1 MKDNITLYIILIAL
15 ILLFICFGKYEENTY
30 GIKLYFDIGISSLII
45 AIISFVLFVPW
56 GNHIT
61 EQREYIDV
69 IPEQN
74 KYYIYENKG
83 NILTYFNSN
92 KNRLAECNV
101 DIENIKIYQDSHD
114 PYIEIK
120 TSRCLLNIEYY
131 NEVIEC
137 NIHLPKNK

>member
-1 MKDNITLYIILIAL
+1 MWK
-15 ILLFICFGKYEENTY
+15 
-30 GIKLYFDIGISSLII
+30 
-45 AIISFVLFVPW
+45 
-56 GNHIT
+56 
-61 EQREYIDV
+61 
-69 IPEQN
+69 
-74 KYYIYENKG
+74 YENKG